1 MSSKRSGRGR
11 GELSTDSAVF
21 ARLIENLPSAALVE
35 TPEGEVMA
43 ANRAFCQLFAGDADP
58 EELVGRTRPELFAD
72 AQSLLSDPKGYWERV
87 EEIVHQGRV
96 VTRAL
101 VHLVDQRVL
110 SLDYVP
116 IAGEGGTAANH
127 LWLITD
133 VTSERQALERLRILP
148 RMEAVGRL
156 AGGVAHDLNNALT
169 TILGHVS
176 LLGLEVGNHPVLAD
190 SVSEIQKAAERAA
203 AITRG
208 LLAFGRRQALQPR
221 PIDPVAVLQKLNDGL
236 RRMVG
241 EDIELRFDL
250 PDEPATVRVDANK
263 LEHAL
268 LNLAINARDS
278 MPRGGTLSLEL
289 HYVDVSEREAALHAF
304 PFLSGRYAMF
314 SVADTG
320 PGIPEDLRAKVFE
333 PFFSTKPKEKGA
345 GLGLS
350 TVYGFVKQSGGYI
363 WVESRDG
370 PGAVFHVALPL
381 QEGTYDPEP
390 VRADTDAH
398 AHERGAATIL
408 IAEDEPSVLS
418 MVERVLEQRGYRV
431 LAARDGVEA
440 LELLH
445 QSGAP
450 VDLLVTDAMMPRMGG
465 VELASRVRELVGD
478 LPVLVTSGYSADA
491 VHGLDAFGGETRL
504 LEKPFLASEVAEAV
518 EKILADRE

>member
-11 GELSTDSAVF
+11 SERSSDSAVF

-35 TPEGEVMA
+35 TPEGQVMA
-43 ANRAFCQLFAGDADP
+43 ANRAFCHLFAGDVDP
-58 EELVGRTRPELFAD
+58 EALVGRTRAQLFAE
-72 AQSLLSDPKGYWERV
+72 AQSLLTDPSGYWERV

-101 VHLVDQRVL
+101 VHLADQRVL

-116 IAGEGGTAANH
+116 IAGEGGTVAGH
-127 LWLITD
+127 LWLFTD

-176 LLGLEVGNHPVLAD
+176 LLGMEVGSQPSLTE

-221 PIDPVAVLQKLNDGL
+221 PIDPAIVLRTLKDGL
-236 RRMVG
+236 HRIVG
-241 EDIELRFDL
+241 EKIELRFEL
-250 PDEPATVRVDANK
+250 PGAPATVRVDATK

-268 LNLAINARDS
+268 VNLAVNARES
-278 MPRGGTLSLEL
+278 MPRGGTLSITLR
-289 HYVDVSEREAALHAF
+289 YVDVGEREAALYPF
-304 PFLSGRYAMF
+304 PFLSGRYALF

-320 PGIPEDLRAKVFE
+320 AGIPEDVRAKVFE
-333 PFFSTKPKEKGA
+333 PFFSTKPKETGA

-370 PGAVFHVALPL
+370 LGSVFHVAFPL
-381 QEGTYDPEP
+381 QEGTYDPELA
-390 VRADTDAH
+390 RADTSAH
-398 AHERGAATIL
+398 ADRGHAATIL
-408 IAEDEPSVLS
+408 IAEDEPSVLT
-418 MVERVLEQRGYRV
+418 MVERVLAQRGYRV

-440 LELLH
+440 LELLR
-445 QSGAP
+445 QSASP
-450 VDLLVTDAMMPRMGG
+450 VDLLVTDATMPRMGG
-465 VELASRVRELVGD
+465 VELATRVREILGD
-478 LPVLVTSGYSADA
+478 VPVLVTSGFSAD
-491 VHGLDAFGGETRL
+491 VVRGLDAFGGETRL

-518 EKILADRE
+518 EQILSDRA